1 MKAPG
6 LFEVTEPAKERRRVG
21 RLVRLAAVRLDAARL
36 GVRMA
41 MREGDYVQVAARARR
56 MARAAGTMAAGLRR
70 LGDAS

>member
-6 LFEVTEPAKERRRVG
+6 LFDVTGAAKECRRVG

-41 MREGDYVQVAARARR
+41 MREGNYAQVAALSRR

-70 LGDAS
+70 LGEAS